1 MLQDARPRRH
11 ARAARIVGATTKG
24 RAGMNAFDAAY
35 QVLGEAGE
43 PLHYR
48 EITKRMITSGLWT
61 EYGSGR
67 TPEATVNATISR
79 DIRNNGAASRFRR
92 IGRGVFE
99 INATAGAPVQQ
110 TPEMA
115 AQIKRHNERMCQR
128 LLKRAREGSP
138 AAFESLVRTLLE
150 QMGFHE
156 VRITSLSGDGGVDVR
171 GTLVVAEAIHV
182 RMAVQ
187 AKRWRGRNVGRPVV
201 QQLRGSLGAHEQGLI
216 ITTSDFTA
224 GAKEEAERPDASPVS
239 LMNGRLLSEQ
249 LAKHEVGVRHI
260 SYALFTPEDGE
271 EDSAA

>member
-1 MLQDARPRRH
+1 
-11 ARAARIVGATTKG
+11 
-24 RAGMNAFDAAY
+24 MNAFEAAY
-35 QVLGEAGE
+35 QILSQAGE

-48 EITKRMITSGLWT
+48 ELTKRMITSGLWT
-61 EYGSGR
+61 EHGGGR

-79 DIRNNGAASRFRR
+79 DIRNNDAASRFRR
-92 IGRGVFE
+92 VGRGVFE
-99 INATAGAPVQQ
+99 INTAAGAPIRQ

-115 AQIKRHNERMCQR
+115 AQIERHNQRMCQR

-138 AAFESLVRTLLE
+138 AEFEWLVGTLLE

-156 VRITSLSGDGGVDVR
+156 VTITSLGGDGGVDVR
-171 GTLVVAEAIHV
+171 GTLVVAEAVRV

-187 AKRWRGRNVGRPVV
+187 AKRWRGNVGRPVV
-201 QQLRGSLGAHEQGLI
+201 QQLRGSLGAHEQGVI
-216 ITTSDFTA
+216 ITTSDFTT

-239 LMNGRLLSEQ
+239 LMNGRLLGEQ

-271 EDSAA
+271 EGDAA